1 MKLKLFKKFSHLKLL
16 ISEIT
21 REIISLSASLHRD
34 LREGDEMDRV
44 DFSSSK
50 KQVFHVF
57 LVRPTRYDD
66 KGYSIHWRQAIV
78 PSNSLACMYGIALD
92 SAYRKVL
99 GNDVEIRITAF
110 DESSDVVVYQDLIK
124 KLQQV
129 GQRTLLCL
137 VGVQTNQFPRAMD
150 IAQFFTL
157 AGEPVCV
164 GGFHVSGCI
173 SMLEK
178 LPQEL
183 IHAQKR
189 GISLFAGEAESGRFD
204 QVLIGAWQRS
214 MRPLYD
220 FHDKI
225 VPLENQPA
233 PVIPEYLLKR
243 HMFSISSID
252 LGRGCPFNCSFCC
265 IINVHGYKSRS
276 RSVDDLEKFVR
287 NAAAQGVTDVF
298 ITDDNLARNRYWEP
312 YFDRLILLREEGLN
326 IRYFIQVD
334 TQCHKIPN
342 FIDKAVAAGVGDVF
356 IGLENINPDNLTAV
370 KKSQNNISEYREM
383 LLQWKRHPVVIWGAY
398 IIGMANDSEA
408 SILRDIEIIKEELP
422 IDILAPSILTP
433 LPGSE
438 DHQKMQADGVWMDQD
453 LNKYNLCHRVT
464 QHPIMT
470 DEELDRVYEQVWDN
484 YYTYEHMGTVLRRS
498 VAVCR
503 NSKKVYST
511 FRVQLLIGV
520 LSRIHKIRSYEGG
533 VTRRKKRVNRRSG
546 MTLEFAPFFHI
557 KNWIN
562 STYVRTLFSLQ
573 AFRLLRIMKRI
584 WHDPSTTDYRD
595 TAISEILE
603 PVKKNHGR

>member
-1 MKLKLFKKFSHLKLL
+1 MKLKSFKNFSNFKAQ
-16 ISEIT
+16 ISEI
-21 REIISLSASLHRD
+21 IGISASLHRD
-34 LREGDEMDRV
+34 LRLDDEIDRV
-44 DFSSSK
+44 DFSFSK

-129 GQRTLLCL
+129 GQRMLLCL

-150 IAQFFTL
+150 IAQFFIS
-157 AGEPVCV
+157 AGEPVCI
-164 GGFHVSGCI
+164 GGFHVSGCV

-183 IHAQKR
+183 IDAQER
-189 GISLFAGEAESGRFD
+189 GVSLFAGEAESGRLD
-204 QVLIGAWQRS
+204 QVLIDACQRS
-214 MRPLYD
+214 LRPLYD
-220 FHDKI
+220 FHDQI
-225 VPLENQPA
+225 VPLENPPA

-243 HMFSISSID
+243 YMISISSID

-265 IINVHGYKSRS
+265 IINVHGHKSRS

-287 NAAAQGVTDVF
+287 NAAAQGVKNVF
-298 ITDDNLARNRYWEP
+298 ITDDNLARNRNWEL
-312 YFDRLILLREEGLN
+312 YFDRLILLREEGLSIN
-326 IRYFIQVD
+326 YFIQVD
-334 TQCHKIPN
+334 TQCHKIPQ
-342 FIDKAVAAGVGDVF
+342 FIDKAVAAGVIDVF

-383 LLQWKRHPVVIWGAY
+383 LLQWKRYPVILWCAY
-398 IIGMANDSEA
+398 IIGMPNDSEA

-422 IDILAPSILTP
+422 IDILVPSILTP

-438 DHQKMQADGVWMDQD
+438 DHQKMLADGVWMDPD
-453 LNKYNLCHRVT
+453 LNKYNLCQRVT
-464 QHPIMT
+464 HHPIMT
-470 DEELDRVYEQVWDN
+470 DEELDRVYKQVWDN
-484 YYTYEHMGTVLRRS
+484 YYSYEHMKKVLRRS

-503 NSKKVYST
+503 NSQKVYGT
-511 FRVQLLIGV
+511 FQTLLLLGV
-520 LSRIHKIRSYEGG
+520 LTKIHKIRSYEAGL
-533 VTRRKKRVNRRSG
+533 TRRKKRVNRRSG
-546 MTLEFAPFFHI
+546 MTLEFPPVFHI

-562 STYVRTLFSLQ
+562 SIYVRALFSLQ
-573 AFRLLRIMKRI
+573 AFRLLHTMKRI
-584 WHDPSTTDYRD
+584 WHDPSAKDYRD
-595 TAISEILE
+595 MAISETLE
-603 PVKKNHGR
+603 PIKKNHRR